1 MTFTKKH
8 KFTSSQTMAINELI
22 KKAVAEERAKWL
34 KKKNKSETP
43 EYINIK
49 GIKKISCV
57 KE

>member
-1 MTFTKKH
+1 M

-43 EYINIK
+43 EYINIE
-49 GIKKISCV
+49 GT
-57 KE
+57 